1 MLRIYHSLIMP
12 LSLNSGSLNP
22 PQCPHNFDQL
32 DPVEQGKV
40 ESLYLKNALV
50 TLYRKSTLAKN
61 EALFKAMEFRQS
73 PRFEMMLLAQN
84 LLVDGKA
91 LITVGLRSSKRF
103 STAAFAAVAFVVTG
117 KSARSTLCSPALWLS
132 HYPRS
137 Y

>member
-12 LSLNSGSLNP
+12 VSLNSGSLNP
-22 PQCPHNFDQL
+22 PQCPDNF

-40 ESLYLKNALV
+40 ESLYLQNALV

-61 EALFKAMEFRQS
+61 ETLFKAMEFRQS
-73 PRFEMMLLAQN
+73 TSFEMMLLAQN

-91 LITVGLRSSKRF
+91 LITVGLRSSTRF

-117 KSARSTLCSPALWLS
+117 MSARSTLCSPALWLS